1 MSKDAEESRKDKASK
16 GADQAGPALL
26 TRAEAAALFHMDLK
40 RSADLVEEVEW
51 LVEQCTALESE
62 RNKLDDQVADLMG
75 AIGKMIGAAVTAAP
89 GAMRALLAA
98 AGWRRR
104 DSGPVHSGRD
114 KSDGRGFRRS
124 SHRHDILIH
133 PG

>member
-51 LVEQCTALESE
+51 LV
-62 RNKLDDQVADLMG
+62 
-75 AIGKMIGAAVTAAP
+75 GAAVTAAP